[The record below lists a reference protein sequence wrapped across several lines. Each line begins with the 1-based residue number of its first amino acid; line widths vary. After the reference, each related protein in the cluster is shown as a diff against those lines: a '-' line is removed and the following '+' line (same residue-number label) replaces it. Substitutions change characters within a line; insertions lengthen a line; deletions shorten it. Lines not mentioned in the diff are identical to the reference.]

1 MTSHS
6 ANGFSEIDQ
15 VLRLA
20 FGRPVP
26 VRLLPAEAS
35 QPERSL
41 LYALEGP
48 GVPPRVS
55 LRRYPHWDA
64 QRAFRA
70 FTVMRA
76 LEAQQFPVAKPYY
89 LGWSHHAGDVLLLT
103 EQPDGEGPQQDQPQR
118 FFARVGESFAFT
130 LAHLHHLPWE
140 RFPDVP
146 TTPFHYALSEM
157 VRLVRGLGG
166 NPLQDILDWLLA
178 RAARIEELPQTLV
191 HGEYALTHVLAHRTS
206 IVAVQGW
213 ENAVVADPRYDV
225 GYASAIL
232 GAHSLML
239 SKVFV
244 DYYQEAAGP
253 LPDLVFWEVFS
264 ALRLL
269 ARVRRTLAQIGGE
282 RQEPFLIN
290 IGPVWN
296 GLLAFVESR
305 TGMLL

>member
-1 MTSHS
+1 MTLHG
-6 ANGFSEIDQ
+6 ANGFTEIDQ

-26 VRLLPAEAS
+26 ARALPAEPAQS
-35 QPERSL
+35 ERCA
-41 LYALEGP
+41 LYELAGP
-48 GVPPRVS
+48 DVPPRVN
-55 LRRYPHWDA
+55 LTTYPHWDA

-76 LEAQQFPVAKPYY
+76 LEAQGFPVARPYY

-103 EQPDGEGPQQDQPQR
+103 EQPDGQGPQPDQPQR

-130 LAHLHHLPWE
+130 LARLHSLPWE
-140 RFPDVP
+140 RYPDVP

-166 NPLQDILDWLLA
+166 RQLQDILDWLLM

-206 IVAVQGW
+206 VIAVQGW
-213 ENAVVADPRYDV
+213 ESAVIADPRYDV

-232 GAHSLML
+232 GAHSLTL

-253 LPDLVFWEVFS
+253 LTELVFWEVFS

-269 ARVRRTLAQIGGE
+269 ARVRRTLTQIGGE
-282 RQEPFLIN
+282 RQEPFLMN

-305 TGMLL
+305 TGMLF